1 MGNDYKIIKE
11 LGKGGFGTVSLIEK
25 DNEKYALKKINI
37 SGLSKGDINNYKN
50 EIKILSK
57 FNSKYIVKYHKSY
70 EEKGYLYIFMEYGG
84 DNNLKSFI
92 KKYKDINQYIDEKI
106 IEKII
111 IQICLGLEKIHNA
124 KIIHR
129 DLTPDNIF
137 IDENYNIKIGD
148 FGVSKQLGTVINY
161 TQSNVGKHHY
171 SAPELEK
178 NQKYDYKVDIYALGC
193 IIYELFTLNEYY
205 LDTKFNHKE
214 GKINLEIYNSKWQKL
229 IEKLLSNDFHD
240 RPNIKN
246 ICEMINKEKKNEIVL
261 TLLIN
266 KTEIGKQ
273 IYFMDKSEIYNNLK
287 EINNLNT
294 DLFINDIKKDF
305 SKYFYPEK
313 EGIYKIKIV
322 FHFYIRNCSYMFCNC
337 SNIKSIDLS
346 SLDSKNITNMGYMFY
361 KCYNLENIDIGSF
374 NTTNVTNMAYMFY
387 ECNNLKKL
395 DLSSFNTNQVSFM
408 EGMFAFCKHLESV
421 ILSTFEAKNN
431 IDMEYMFGYC
441 SNLKYIYLY
450 SFDPKIDID
459 KIFYNCPDLKEIK
472 VKKNISL
479 QKTIE
484 HPYLKKNIKINE
496 VKS

>member
-111 IQICLGLEKIHNA
+111 IQICLGLEEIHNA

-171 SAPELEK
+171 FQ
-178 NQKYDYKVDIYALGC
+178 N
-193 IIYELFTLNEYY
+193 
-205 LDTKFNHKE
+205 
-214 GKINLEIYNSKWQKL
+214 
-229 IEKLLSNDFHD
+229 
-240 RPNIKN
+240 
-246 ICEMINKEKKNEIVL
+246 
-261 TLLIN
+261 
-266 KTEIGKQ
+266 
-273 IYFMDKSEIYNNLK
+273 
-287 EINNLNT
+287 
-294 DLFINDIKKDF
+294 
-305 SKYFYPEK
+305 
-313 EGIYKIKIV
+313 
-322 FHFYIRNCSYMFCNC
+322 
-337 SNIKSIDLS
+337 
-346 SLDSKNITNMGYMFY
+346 
-361 KCYNLENIDIGSF
+361 
-374 NTTNVTNMAYMFY
+374 
-387 ECNNLKKL
+387 
-395 DLSSFNTNQVSFM
+395 
-408 EGMFAFCKHLESV
+408 
-421 ILSTFEAKNN
+421 
-431 IDMEYMFGYC
+431 
-441 SNLKYIYLY
+441 
-450 SFDPKIDID
+450 
-459 KIFYNCPDLKEIK
+459 
-472 VKKNISL
+472 
-479 QKTIE
+479 
-484 HPYLKKNIKINE
+484 
-496 VKS
+496 